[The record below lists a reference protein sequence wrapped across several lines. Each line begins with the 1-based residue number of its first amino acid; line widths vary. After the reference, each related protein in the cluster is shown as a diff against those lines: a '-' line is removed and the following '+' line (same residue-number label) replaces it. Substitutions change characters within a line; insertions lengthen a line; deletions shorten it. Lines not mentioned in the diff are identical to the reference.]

1 TLREQLLP
9 TLRGGG
15 RRSRPEGLS
24 FRNSSPCSQDMAH
37 KLLPMPW
44 GGGGAAAGGAER
56 ALDWAGL
63 SRGRRLAQIGC
74 VLVVAL
80 LAAFVLVGRPPET
93 HLTAAVTYPSP
104 SSAPRESPTP
114 APWNLDEDIGAV
126 MVVSWRGAVPFDAV
140 RPLLINDQIGGVLL
154 FTPNFGGD

>member
-1 TLREQLLP
+1 MQ
-9 TLRGGG
+9 
-15 RRSRPEGLS
+15 
-24 FRNSSPCSQDMAH
+24 
-37 KLLPMPW
+37 W
-44 GGGGAAAGGAER
+44 GGGGAAAGGAGV

-80 LAAFVLVGRPPET
+80 LAALVLVGRPPET

-154 FTPNFGGD
+154 FTPNFGGDPASLKGLSDRLQTLASSACFDHPILVMLDEAGEEVAD